1 MTSRARS
8 KPCVELGTLGL
19 LARIHS
25 YPFLGAEGGTTTLL
39 VWVCTSGAAA
49 AAALKLI
56 GWYAR
61 ASVRK
66 GPCVSGLIQM
76 GAPARSRLA
85 LDAVS
90 PLTSWVWIACML
102 WKCGASICKAME
114 VGRFSMLWWHAP
126 GELGCGCLHQCLCV
140 PLHRDRTS
148 NLIESGLLTGQV
160 WS

>member
-1 MTSRARS
+1 MDVFRPVPATRSLRTACMTSRARS

-90 PLTSWVWIACML
+90 PLTS
-102 WKCGASICKAME
+102 
-114 VGRFSMLWWHAP
+114 
-126 GELGCGCLHQCLCV
+126 
-140 PLHRDRTS
+140 
-148 NLIESGLLTGQV
+148 
-160 WS
+160 